1 MNYRHHYHAGNFA
14 DLLKHALLIDLIRR
28 LRQRG
33 GAIRVLDTHAGAGL
47 YDLSGEM
54 AQKSKEASGGILALD
69 AAGDPPALLGA
80 LLALVRDS
88 NAGPTLRYY
97 PGSPRIALA
106 KLTKGDLYVGC
117 ELRPDDSD
125 ALKKASQ
132 GSIGVGRQTVYGDG
146 YAAARA
152 IGPFAGETLVLI
164 DPPYEQGDDYD
175 QVVETCAAL
184 LKRSPKAVI
193 AIWAPIKDLE
203 TFDALLR
210 RLEELPASSGYVLS
224 TRLKSLANPMRL
236 NGSAMI
242 VLNAGSA
249 TPDEQAAA
257 EWIVAK
263 LGEPGGRAETYSLFV

>member
-28 LRQRG
+28 LRERG

-132 GSIGVGRQTVYGDG
+132 GSIGAGRQTVYGDG

-152 IGPFAGETLVLI
+152 IGPFAKSAARLEGIVPALALQTEVS
-164 DPPYEQGDDYD
+164 
-175 QVVETCAAL
+175 VVEAAVPAAEAEVEPVL
-184 LKRSPKAVI
+184 EAAAVVVEI
-193 AIWAPIKDLE
+193 APEPELVAQAEIAPEAVAEVAAEPVVAEPEVLAAPPADTPAE
-203 TFDALLR
+203 ALI
-210 RLEELPASSGYVLS
+210 EVPV
-224 TRLKSLANPMRL
+224 
-236 NGSAMI
+236 
-242 VLNAGSA
+242 A
-249 TPDEQAAA
+249 TPK
-257 EWIVAK
+257 VAK
-263 LGEPGGRAETYSLFV
+263 VRKAKPKTVA